1 MNITNTNSMN
11 ISKERLLQ
19 FIRLFEQK
27 TGIKLSE
34 EKALER
40 AEILLRTIS
49 ILYKPVNK
57 FDYYKTE
64 VDYSFFCT
72 PQNS

>member
-1 MNITNTNSMN
+1 MH

-19 FIRLFEQK
+19 FIRLFELK
-27 TGIKLSE
+27 TGIKLSD

-40 AEILLRTIS
+40 AEVLLRTIS
-49 ILYKPVNK
+49 LLYKPVDK

-64 VDYSFFCT
+64 VDYSFFCI